1 MYIKYI
7 NLQEVKSHQK
17 FCESIRL
24 LQRFFNK
31 NSNEMFRVNKET
43 FKGLY
48 KILFT
53 FISKSN
59 NFDMFYICDKLVI
72 KKNSKLPEII
82 DELTKRVKVYKEKNL
97 FGRELD
103 YINRVILILM
113 KDNNFKLLQNDV
125 VDLLGGIIGLIKIY
139 NTQILL
145 KKYAIDF
152 IDEF

>member
-1 MYIKYI
+1 
-7 NLQEVKSHQK
+7 
-17 FCESIRL
+17 
-24 LQRFFNK
+24 
-31 NSNEMFRVNKET
+31 MFRVNKET

-72 KKNSKLPEII
+72 KKNSKLPDII